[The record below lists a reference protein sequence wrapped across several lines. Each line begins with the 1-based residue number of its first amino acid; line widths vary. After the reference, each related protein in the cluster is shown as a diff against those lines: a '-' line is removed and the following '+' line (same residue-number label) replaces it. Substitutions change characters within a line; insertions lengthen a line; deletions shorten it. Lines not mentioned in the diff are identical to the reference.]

1 MVAHDS
7 AWAGRLALC
16 AGNRPAMSVEETDEI
31 LMRRIA
37 EGDEHAFRRLADRHL
52 DRILQLARKLLGSAA
67 AAEDVAQE
75 ALLRIWLN
83 AAGWRPEK
91 SRLTTW
97 IYTIT
102 YRLCLDRLRSR
113 RTQPLDEAFE
123 LADPGPGAF
132 DALALAEERRR
143 LAAALA
149 ALQPRQRAAVTLFY
163 YEELSGP
170 DAAAVLGLSLRAFW
184 SLLHRARASIQ
195 QQISPSLTKVPT
207 S

>member
-1 MVAHDS
+1 MVAHDPLWTRAS
-7 AWAGRLALC
+7 WS
-16 AGNRPAMSVEETDEI
+16 RPAVIAEETDEV

-37 EGDEHAFRRLADRHL
+37 EGDEHAFRRLADRQL
-52 DRILQLARKLLGSAA
+52 DRMLQLARKLLGSAA

-83 AAGWRPEK
+83 AGSWRPEK

-97 IYTIT
+97 IYTIV
-102 YRLCLDRLRSR
+102 YRLCIDRLRAQR
-113 RTQPLDEAFE
+113 LQPLDEAVE
-123 LADPGPGAF
+123 LVDPAPGAF
-132 DALALAEERRR
+132 DTLALVEERRR

-149 ALQPRQRAAVTLFY
+149 QLQPRQRAAVTLFY

-184 SLLHRARASIQ
+184 SLLHRARQSIQ
-195 QQISPSLTKVPT
+195 QQISSDTPSLAKANA
-207 S
+207 

>member
-1 MVAHDS
+1 MVAHDLP
-7 AWAGRLALC
+7 WAGWPALRTER
-16 AGNRPAMSVEETDEI
+16 RPAMMVEETDEL

-37 EGDEHAFRRLADRHL
+37 ERDEHAFRRLADRHL
-52 DRILQLARKLLGSAA
+52 DRILALARKLMGSAA
-67 AAEDVAQE
+67 ASEDVAQE

-91 SRLTTW
+91 SRLSTW

-102 YRLCLDRLRSR
+102 YRLCLDRLRSQ
-113 RTQPLDEAFE
+113 RTQPLDDAFE
-123 LADPGPGAF
+123 LADPAPGAF
-132 DALALAEERRR
+132 EALALAEERHR
-143 LAAALA
+143 LAAAMA

-184 SLLHRARASIQ
+184 SLLHRARQSIQ
-195 QQISPSLTKVPT
+195 QQISPSLAKAPT
-207 S
+207 P